1 MIISSMYTT
10 GRRSF
15 DMPRFLDISDT
26 IKQAAGVFLPLR
38 SGNRYTFAAM
48 FDLPF

>member
-15 DMPRFLDISDT
+15 DMTRFLGISDT